1 MSDPFAFDHKRL
13 FNEPTMEQHGSHM
26 IIKNV
31 HKPEKTKYLTIDTRF
46 RDQYDTSLLANY
58 NITLPE
64 RVNSVK
70 SMKAVSLEMPLSYH
84 NISASLGNNSFQLTT
99 TTNTEVFTLSDD
111 FYPTVEGTLGIA
123 PKINTE
129 LSGASSVTGIS
140 IALDST
146 TGKIT
151 FTNTTAVD
159 VTITFDNV
167 DCTGGTAPKGGL
179 SDREGL
185 MSKMGWILG
194 FRLPSYTIP
203 KKVGGLNGTL
213 RGEAI
218 ANASGIPYFY
228 LIVDEFKNSNPHSFL
243 GLSRTSQ
250 LSSQQIL
257 ARITVDTSS
266 YGVGV
271 GGATVSIGGG
281 TFGYGPQIL
290 AVGENGDNLV
300 SDTRTYGELV
310 DIQKMNVRIVD
321 QFGRIMNFNGLDF
334 SFLLELKHE

>member
-1 MSDPFAFDHKRL
+1 MSDPFVFDHKRL

-70 SMKAVSLEMPLSYH
+70 SMKALQLEMPLTYH
-84 NISASLGNNSFQLTT
+84 NVSASLGNNSFQLT
-99 TTNTEVFTLSDD
+99 NMSNNETEVITLDD
-111 FYPTVEGTLGIA
+111 GFYPTEGITVGLA
-123 PKINTE
+123 PKID
-129 LSGASSVTGIS
+129 AKIDDSSKTWVKNKIEITLQS
-140 IALDST
+140 D
-146 TGKIT
+146 GKIQ
-151 FTNTTAVD
+151 FKNTNSLD

-167 DCTGGTAPKGGL
+167 NCTGGDTPKGGL
-179 SDREGL
+179 SARESL
-185 MSKMGWILG
+185 MSKLGWILG

-203 KKVGGLNGTL
+203 KNNGTIK
-213 RGEAI
+213 GEAI
-218 ANASGIPYFY
+218 ADASGIPYFY

-243 GLSRTSQ
+243 GVSRTSQ

-257 ARITVDTSS
+257 ARISVDTSS
-266 YGVGV
+266 FNIGVS
-271 GGATVSIGGG
+271 GATAGSG
-281 TFGYGPQIL
+281 TGPQIMT
-290 AVGENGDNLV
+290 VGHNDNMV

-310 DIQKMNVRIVD
+310 DIQKIKVRIVD

-334 SFLLELKHE
+334 SFLLELIHE

>member
-1 MSDPFAFDHKRL
+1 MSDPFVFDHKRL

-58 NITLPE
+58 TITLPE

-84 NISASLGNNSFQLTT
+84 NISASLGNNSFQLTNT
-99 TTNTEVFTLSDD
+99 ANTDVITLDDGHYFTNHVINGF
-111 FYPTVEGTLGIA
+111 A
-123 PKINTE
+123 PKITPK
-129 LSGASSVTGIS
+129 LGASSVTGIT
-140 IALDST
+140 IVLGAD
-146 TGKIT
+146 GKIT
-151 FTNTTAVD
+151 FTNSSGVD
-159 VTITFDNV
+159 VTITFDNI
-167 DCTGGTAPKGGL
+167 DCTGGTAPNGGL
-179 SDREGL
+179 SARESL
-185 MSKMGWILG
+185 MSKLGWLLG

-203 KKVGGLNGTL
+203 SSGGTL
-213 RGEAI
+213 TGEAI
-218 ANASGIPYFY
+218 ADASGLSYFY

-266 YGVGV
+266 FNIGI
-271 GGATVSIGGG
+271 GGAEEMCGGVI
-281 TFGYGPQIL
+281 GYGPQIM
-290 AVGENGDNLV
+290 AVGEGDNLN

>member
-1 MSDPFAFDHKRL
+1 MSDPFVFDHKRL

-46 RDQYDTSLLANY
+46 RDQYDTNLLANY
-58 NITLPE
+58 TITLPE

-70 SMKAVSLEMPLSYH
+70 SMKALQLEMPLSYH
-84 NISASLGNNSFQLTT
+84 NISASLGNNSFQLLNENAVPNETK
-99 TTNTEVFTLSDD
+99 V
-111 FYPTVEGTLGIA
+111 
-123 PKINTE
+123 
-129 LSGASSVTGIS
+129 
-140 IALDST
+140 IALDDKFYATSDSATEVANKLATTSFPAWLKTNITITLET

-151 FTNTTAVD
+151 FTNSNPFD
-159 VTITFDNV
+159 VTIIFDNV
-167 DCTGGTAPKGGL
+167 DCTGGNAPTGGL
-179 SDREGL
+179 SKRESL
-185 MSKMGWILG
+185 MSKLGWLLG

-203 KKVGGLNGTL
+203 KKVGVVNGTL
-213 RGEAI
+213 TGEAI
-218 ANASGIPYFY
+218 ADFSGIPYFY

-266 YGVGV
+266 YNVGV
-271 GGATVSIGGG
+271 SGATAGSG
-281 TFGYGPQIL
+281 TGPQIM
-290 AVGENGDNLV
+290 AVGDNDNMV

-321 QFGRIMNFNGLDF
+321 QFGRIMNLNGLDF
-334 SFLLELKHE
+334 SFCLELKHE

>member
-1 MSDPFAFDHKRL
+1 MSDPFVFDHKRL

-46 RDQYDTSLLANY
+46 RDQYDTNLLANY
-58 NITLPE
+58 TITLPE

-70 SMKAVSLEMPLSYH
+70 SMKALQLEMPLSYN
-84 NISASLGNNSFQLTT
+84 NISASLGNNSFQLT
-99 TTNTEVFTLSDD
+99 NMSNNETEVIALDD
-111 FYPTVEGTLGIA
+111 GFYPTDHSTDGLA
-123 PKINTE
+123 PKIDAEIDGSSKTWVYD
-129 LSGASSVTGIS
+129 SGAKIVITLES
-140 IALDST
+140 D
-146 TGKIT
+146 GKIK
-151 FTNTTAVD
+151 FENKNALD

-167 DCTGGTAPKGGL
+167 NCTGGDTPKGGL
-179 SDREGL
+179 SARESL
-185 MSKMGWILG
+185 MSKLGWILG

-203 KKVGGLNGTL
+203 KNSGTIK
-213 RGEAI
+213 GEAI
-218 ANASGIPYFY
+218 ADASGIPYFY

-243 GLSRTSQ
+243 GVSRTSQ

-257 ARITVDTSS
+257 ARIAVDTSS
-266 YGVGV
+266 FNIGVS
-271 GGATVSIGGG
+271 GATAGSG
-281 TFGYGPQIL
+281 TGPQIMT
-290 AVGENGDNLV
+290 VGHNDNMV

-334 SFLLELKHE
+334 SFLLELIHE

>member
-1 MSDPFAFDHKRL
+1 MSDPFVFDHKRL

-84 NISASLGNNSFQLTT
+84 NVSASLGNNSFKLT
-99 TTNTEVFTLSDD
+99 NGQSEVIVLGDDYYPTSTIATPIGTKLSDAS
-111 FYPTVEGTLGIA
+111 LGWI
-123 PKINTE
+123 
-129 LSGASSVTGIS
+129 STGITVTHN
-140 IALDST
+140 ST

-151 FTNTTAVD
+151 FTNSNTVD
-159 VTITFDNV
+159 VTIEFDSIE
-167 DCTGGTAPKGGL
+167 CSGGITPTGGL
-179 SDREGL
+179 SKRESL
-185 MSKMGWILG
+185 MSKLGWLLG

-203 KKVGGLNGTL
+203 KKVGGVNGTL
-213 RGEAI
+213 TGEAI
-218 ANASGIPYFY
+218 ADFSGLPYFY

-266 YGVGV
+266 YGVGI
-271 GGATVSIGGG
+271 GGAIVIGG
-281 TFGYGPQIL
+281 TGPQII
-290 AVGENGDNLV
+290 AVGHDDNMV
-300 SDTRTYGELV
+300 SDIRTYGELV

>member
-1 MSDPFAFDHKRL
+1 MSDPFVFDHKRL

-46 RDQYDTSLLANY
+46 RDQYDTNLLANY
-58 NITLPE
+58 TITLPE

-70 SMKAVSLEMPLSYH
+70 SMKALQLEMPLSYN
-84 NISASLGNNSFQLTT
+84 NISASLGNNSFQLTNINKT
-99 TTNTEVFTLSDD
+99 YVIALDD
-111 FYPTVEGTLGIA
+111 GFYPTDETTDGLA
-123 PKINTE
+123 PKINTK
-129 LSGASSVTGIS
+129 LSSSTVTGIS
-140 IALDST
+140 IALGTD
-146 TGKIT
+146 GKIE
-151 FTNTTAVD
+151 FTNVSGVD

-167 DCTGGTAPKGGL
+167 DCTKIGTTGKSKGGL
-179 SDREGL
+179 SARESL
-185 MSKMGWILG
+185 MSKLGWILG

-203 KKVGGLNGTL
+203 KSGGKLK
-213 RGEAI
+213 GEAI
-218 ANASGIPYFY
+218 ADASGLPYFY

-243 GLSRTSQ
+243 GVSRTSQ

-257 ARITVDTSS
+257 ARIAVDTSS
-266 YGVGV
+266 FNIGVS
-271 GGATVSIGGG
+271 GATAGSG
-281 TFGYGPQIL
+281 TGPQIMT
-290 AVGENGDNLV
+290 VGHNDNMV

-334 SFLLELKHE
+334 SFLLELIHE

>member
-1 MSDPFAFDHKRL
+1 MSDPFVFDHNRL

-31 HKPEKTKYLTIDTRF
+31 QKPEKTKYITIDTRF
-46 RDQYDTSLLANY
+46 RDQYDRSLLANY
-58 NITLPE
+58 NLTLPE

-70 SMKAVSLEMPLSYH
+70 SMKVVSLEMPLTYH
-84 NISASLGNNSFQLTT
+84 NVSTSLGNNSFKLINDSTSESKVIVLG
-99 TTNTEVFTLSDD
+99 ND
-111 FYPTVEGTLGIA
+111 FYPTSTIA
-123 PKINTE
+123 TPITNQLTPGSNPGWIKGSNITV
-129 LSGASSVTGIS
+129 LF
-140 IALDST
+140 DST

-151 FTNTTAVD
+151 FTNANAVAID
-159 VTITFDNV
+159 IEFDLIE
-167 DCTGGTAPKGGL
+167 CSGGTGPTGGL
-179 SDREGL
+179 SQRESL
-185 MSKMGWILG
+185 MSKLGWLLG

-203 KKVGGLNGTL
+203 ASGSITS
-213 RGEAI
+213 EAI
-218 ANASGIPYFY
+218 ADFSGLPYFY
-228 LIVDEFKNSNPHSFL
+228 LVLDEFKTSNPHSFL

-266 YGVGV
+266 YNIGI
-271 GGATVSIGGG
+271 GGATAGVG
-281 TFGYGPQIL
+281 TGPQIMT
-290 AVGENGDNLV
+290 VDCRSNMV
-300 SDTRTYGELV
+300 SDIRTYGELV

>member
-1 MSDPFAFDHKRL
+1 MSDPFVFDHKRL

-31 HKPEKTKYLTIDTRF
+31 QKPEKTKYLTIDTRF

-70 SMKAVSLEMPLSYH
+70 SMKAVSLEMPLSYN
-84 NISASLGNNSFQLTT
+84 NISASLGNNSFQLT
-99 TTNTEVFTLSDD
+99 NTAHTDVIVLDD
-111 FYPTVEGTLGIA
+111 GLYPTEHTTDGLS
-123 PKINTE
+123 PKITIK
-129 LSGASSVTGIS
+129 LGGSSVTGIT
-140 IALDST
+140 IALGAD
-146 TGKIT
+146 GKIT
-151 FTNTTAVD
+151 FSNSSGID
-159 VTITFDNV
+159 VTITFDNI
-167 DCTGGTAPKGGL
+167 DCTGGAAPKGGL
-179 SDREGL
+179 SQRESL
-185 MSKMGWILG
+185 MSKLGWILG

-203 KKVGGLNGTL
+203 SAGTL
-213 RGEAI
+213 KGEAI
-218 ANASGIPYFY
+218 ADATGVPYFY

-266 YGVGV
+266 YGVGMRA
-271 GGATVSIGGG
+271 GAASLGGG
-281 TFGYGPQIL
+281 DFGYGPQIM
-290 AVGENGDNLV
+290 AVGEGDNLN

-321 QFGRIMNFNGLDF
+321 QFGRIMNLNGLDF

>member
-1 MSDPFAFDHKRL
+1 MSDPFVFDHKRL

-70 SMKAVSLEMPLSYH
+70 SMKALQLEMPLSYH
-84 NISASLGNNSFQLTT
+84 NVSASLGNNSFQLTNST
-99 TTNTEVFTLSDD
+99 STEVFTLDDD
-111 FYPTVEGTLGIA
+111 FYPTVDGTLGIA
-123 PKINTE
+123 PRINSK

-140 IALDST
+140 IVIDPT

-151 FTNTTAVD
+151 FSNTNTVD

-167 DCTGGTAPKGGL
+167 DCTGGGTPKGGL
-179 SDREGL
+179 SDRESL
-185 MSKMGWILG
+185 MSKLGWLLG

-203 KKVGGLNGTL
+203 KKAGGVNGTL
-213 RGEAI
+213 TGEAI
-218 ANASGIPYFY
+218 ADATGIPYFY

-266 YGVGV
+266 YNVGV
-271 GGATVSIGGG
+271 SANDVPIGTAGS
-281 TFGYGPQIL
+281 FGYGPQIM
-290 AVGENGDNLV
+290 AVGDNDNMI

>member
-1 MSDPFAFDHKRL
+1 MSDPFVFDHKRL
-13 FNEPTMEQHGSHM
+13 FNEPTMAQHGSHM

-84 NISASLGNNSFQLTT
+84 NISASLGNNSFQLTNST
-99 TTNTEVFTLSDD
+99 STEVFTLGDD
-111 FYPTVEGTLGIA
+111 FYPTVEGTWGIA
-123 PKINTE
+123 PRINTE

-140 IALDST
+140 IAIDST

-151 FTNTTAVD
+151 FTNTNTVD

-167 DCTGGTAPKGGL
+167 NCTGGTGPKGGL
-179 SDREGL
+179 SDRESL
-185 MSKMGWILG
+185 MSKLGWILG

-203 KKVGGLNGTL
+203 KKVGGVNGTL
-213 RGEAI
+213 TGEAI

-266 YGVGV
+266 FNVGVGV
-271 GGATVSIGGG
+271 ARVPIGGG

-290 AVGENGDNLV
+290 AVGANGDNLV

>member
-1 MSDPFAFDHKRL
+1 MSDPFVFDHKRL

-31 HKPEKTKYLTIDTRF
+31 QKPEKTKYLTIDTRY

-70 SMKAVSLEMPLSYH
+70 SMKAVSLEMPLTYH
-84 NISASLGNNSFQLTT
+84 NVSSNLGNNSFKFI
-99 TTNTEVFTLSDD
+99 NDNAGESEVIVLGDD
-111 FYPTVEGTLGIA
+111 FYPTSTIDTQVTS
-123 PKINTE
+123 E
-129 LSGASSVTGIS
+129 LTSASSTWINGTKIQIS
-140 IALDST
+140 RDAT

-151 FTNTTAVD
+151 ITNNNSVK
-159 VTITFDNV
+159 VEIEFDSIE
-167 DCTGGTAPKGGL
+167 CSGGTTPTGGL
-179 SDREGL
+179 SKRESL
-185 MSKMGWILG
+185 MSKLGWLLG
-194 FRLPSYTIP
+194 FRLPTYTIP
-203 KKVGGLNGTL
+203 ASGSIT
-213 RGEAI
+213 GEAI
-218 ANASGIPYFY
+218 ADFSGLPYFY
-228 LIVDEFKNSNPHSFL
+228 LIIDEFKNSNPHSFL

-257 ARITVDTSS
+257 ARITIDTSS
-266 YGVGV
+266 YEAGIA
-271 GGATVSIGGG
+271 GATVTGG
-281 TFGYGPQIL
+281 TGPQII
-290 AVGENGDNLV
+290 AVGHDDNMV

-321 QFGRIMNFNGLDF
+321 HFGRIMNFNGLDF

>member
-70 SMKAVSLEMPLSYH
+70 SMKALQLEMPLSYH
-84 NISASLGNNSFQLTT
+84 NVSASLGNNSFQLT
-99 TTNTEVFTLSDD
+99 NMSNNETEVIALDD
-111 FYPTVEGTLGIA
+111 GFYPTDHSTDGLA
-123 PKINTE
+123 PKIDAKIDT
-129 LSGASSVTGIS
+129 SSKTWVFDATAKIVITLES
-140 IALDST
+140 D
-146 TGKIT
+146 GKIQ
-151 FTNTTAVD
+151 FENKNTLD

-167 DCTGGTAPKGGL
+167 DCTGGPALKGGL
-179 SDREGL
+179 SARESL
-185 MSKMGWILG
+185 MSKLGWILG

-203 KKVGGLNGTL
+203 KNNGTIK
-213 RGEAI
+213 GEAI

-243 GLSRTSQ
+243 GVSRTSQ

-266 YGVGV
+266 FNIGVS
-271 GGATVSIGGG
+271 GATAGSG
-281 TFGYGPQIL
+281 TGPQIMAL
-290 AVGENGDNLV
+290 GANGDNLV

>member
-1 MSDPFAFDHKRL
+1 MSDPFVFDHNRL

-31 HKPEKTKYLTIDTRF
+31 QKPEKTKYVTIDTCF

-64 RVNSVK
+64 RINSVK
-70 SMKAVSLEMPLSYH
+70 SMKVLSLEMPLSYH
-84 NISASLGNNSFQLTT
+84 NVSSSLGNNSFQLKNSATLAE
-99 TTNTEVFTLSDD
+99 EVIVVGDN
-111 FYPTVEGTLGIA
+111 FYPTSTFPTPLNSVFSASGSGWISGGNMTIA
-123 PKINTE
+123 F
-129 LSGASSVTGIS
+129 
-140 IALDST
+140 DST
-146 TGKIT
+146 SGKMT
-151 FTNTTAVD
+151 LENANAVD
-159 VTITFDNV
+159 VQITFDTV
-167 DCTGGTAPKGGL
+167 ECTGGTGPKGGL
-179 SDREGL
+179 SKNESL
-185 MSKMGWILG
+185 MSKLGWLLG

-203 KKVGGLNGTL
+203 KSGYIT
-213 RGEAI
+213 GEAI
-218 ANASGIPYFY
+218 ANFSGIPYFY
-228 LIVDEFKNSNPHSFL
+228 LILDEFKNSNPHSFI

-266 YGVGV
+266 FAIGIAGGVV
-271 GGATVSIGGG
+271 TGG
-281 TFGYGPQIL
+281 TGPQKM
-290 AVGENGDNLV
+290 AVGHDDNMV

-321 QFGRIMNFNGLDF
+321 QFGRIMNLNGLDF